1 MRSVLTSLA
10 ALAILISACGGQP
23 AATPAPATSAAAAPT
38 AAQQTPAPTKPPR
51 AKVAV
56 AIGSAASLIY
66 LPWDVAKSLGYFEE
80 ESLDVDL
87 QYQSGGTQAATALLA
102 GSVDFTGNSLDHS
115 IRAQLQ
121 QKPTKMV
128 VSFARLPGVALVVR
142 GDQKDKIKTFADFKG
157 KTVGATNIGSG
168 THILLT
174 YLLKTQGNL
183 DPERDYKFVAVG
195 SSTMAAALD
204 KGDVVAAMNSDP
216 FITQYVNAG
225 KGFVFADLRK
235 EDETLK
241 LLGGVY
247 QFTGAVTRVDVIQQ
261 KPDVVQR
268 VVNALVRADRY
279 IATTSAKDLAA
290 KLPKSVTG
298 EDLELYTRT
307 LEASK
312 GYLSKDG
319 LVDKAGV
326 QNVIKINTVFGQ
338 AYPQQALFTD
348 ASKIDI
354 DALFDNSYA
363 QKVKQ

>member
-1 MRSVLTSLA
+1 MRGVLTSLTGL
-10 ALAILISACGGQP
+10 ALLITACGGQP
-23 AATPAPATSAAAAPT
+23 AATPATGSGAAAQT
-38 AAQQTPAPTKPPR
+38 AGQAAATKPPR

-66 LPWDVAKSLGYFEE
+66 LPWDVAKALNYFEDE
-80 ESLDVDL
+80 NLDVEL

-102 GSVDFTGNSLDHS
+102 GSVDFAGNSLDHS

-142 GDQKDKIKTFADFKG
+142 SDQKDKIKTFADLKG
-157 KTVGATNIGSG
+157 KTVGATSIGSG

-174 YLLKTQGNL
+174 YLLRTQGGL
-183 DPERDYKFVAVG
+183 EPEKDYKFVPVG

-235 EDETLK
+235 EDETSK

-268 VVNALVRADRY
+268 VVTALVRADRF
-279 IATTSAKDLAA
+279 ITATASKDIAA
-290 KLPKSVTG
+290 KLPKTVTG
-298 EDLELYTRT
+298 EDLDTYVKT
-307 LEASK
+307 LDVAK
-312 GYLSKDG
+312 QYLSKDG
-319 LVDKAGV
+319 ITDKAGV

-348 ASKIDI
+348 ASKIDV

-363 QKVKQ
+363 QKVKP

>member
-1 MRSVLTSLA
+1 MERVLASLVGM
-10 ALAILISACGGQP
+10 ALLISACGGQP
-23 AATPAPATSAAAAPT
+23 AATSAPATSAAVQT

-66 LPWDVAKSLGYFEE
+66 LPWDVAKALNYFEDE
-80 ESLDVDL
+80 NLDVDL
-87 QYQSGGTQAATALLA
+87 QYQSGGTQAATALLS
-102 GSVDFTGNSLDHS
+102 GSVDFSGNSLDHS

-121 QKPTKMV
+121 QKPTKML

-142 GDQKDKIKTFADFKG
+142 SDQKDKIKTFADFKG

-183 DPERDYKFVAVG
+183 EPEKDYKFVAVG

-204 KGDVVAAMNSDP
+204 KGDVAAAMNSDP
-216 FITQYVNAG
+216 FITQYVNAN

-235 EDETLK
+235 EDETTK

-268 VVNALVRADRY
+268 VVNALVRADRF
-279 IATTSAKDLAA
+279 IAATASKDIAA
-290 KLPKSVTG
+290 RLPKTVTG
-298 EDLELYTRT
+298 EDIDTYVKT
-307 LEASK
+307 LDAAK
-312 GYLSKDG
+312 QYLSKDG
-319 LVDKAGV
+319 ITDKAGV

-354 DALFDNSYA
+354 DALFDNSYT